1 MQTKYKLPKELYQE
15 TLWIIRGQKHREKKY
30 KEKYSDILEG
40 GGANYISKRNKD
52 GEETERIYVPS
63 GKGTTQSATEIKALA
78 LDALENSVETIKMRS
93 VQQALS
99 EIGNDIADDT
109 CKNNLIKALL
119 LNINDRHNFP
129 YEKLYLPKISKK
141 KFYQYKSEFVYL
153 VALKNNFI
161 ENKKE

>member
-1 MQTKYKLPKELYQE
+1 VQTKYKLPKDIYQA
-15 TLWIIRGQKHREKKY
+15 TLWIIRGQKRREEEY

-63 GKGTTQSATEIKALA
+63 GKGTNQSTTEMKALA
-78 LDALENSVETIKMRS
+78 LNALENSEETIKMRS
-93 VQQALS
+93 VQQAFS
-99 EIGNDIADDT
+99 EIGKDIADDV
-109 CKNNLIKALL
+109 CRNNLIKALL
-119 LNINDRHNFP
+119 LNINDRHNFS

-161 ENKKE
+161 K

>member
-1 MQTKYKLPKELYQE
+1 MQTKYKLPKDIKQC
-15 TLWIIRGQKHREKKY
+15 TLWIIRGQKRREMKY

-40 GGANYISKRNKD
+40 GGAKYISKRNKD
-52 GEETERIYVPS
+52 GEETERIYMPS
-63 GKGTTQSATEIKALA
+63 GKGKSQSATELKALA
-78 LDALENSVETIKMRS
+78 LDALENSEDTIKMRS

-99 EIGNDIADDT
+99 EIGHDITDET
-109 CKNNLIKALL
+109 CRSNLIKALL

-141 KFYQYKSEFVYL
+141 KFYRYKSEFVYL